1 MISTSIQN
9 TSNEMSIS
17 IENHKNDLYD
27 YEVEVNDISIN
38 SLIDLFTSAK
48 LNWEKELINKNIK
61 IEQDI
66 EFIIY
71 NNMQLNDDLV
81 AICDEPVGQLKL
93 TSNIEESNGL
103 LKIHIDIRSMYL
115 CLIRKKVWNGTIGA
129 LCLFERIPN
138 VFYPSVTFSLNY
150 LIVRNN

>member
-1 MISTSIQN
+1 
-9 TSNEMSIS
+9 MSIS

-27 YEVEVNDISIN
+27 YEVEVNEITLN
-38 SLIDLFTSAK
+38 SLNDLFSSAK

-71 NNMQLNDDLV
+71 NKMQLNDDLV
-81 AICDEPVGQLKL
+81 TICEEPIGELKL
-93 TSNIEESNGL
+93 SNNIQESKGL

-129 LCLFERIPN
+129 LCLFERTPN

-150 LIVRNN
+150 LITRELQKN

>member
-1 MISTSIQN
+1 
-9 TSNEMSIS
+9 MSIS
-17 IENHKNDLYD
+17 IENHKNDFYD
-27 YEVEVNDISIN
+27 YELEVNEITLN
-38 SLIDLFTSAK
+38 LLIDLFSSAK

-61 IEQDI
+61 IEQDL

-71 NNMQLNDDLV
+71 DKMQLNDNLV
-81 AICDEPVGQLKL
+81 TICEEPIGELKL
-93 TSNIEESNGL
+93 SNNIQKSKGL

-129 LCLFERIPN
+129 LCLFERTPN

-150 LIVRNN
+150 LIVKDGYKI